1 MPPALPDGTAQEPRG
16 HAPREGLPRRTLLS
30 AATAAIGLTAV
41 AGLAACGSDQPAPEA
56 IEINPS
62 APEPPDENLLDELA
76 LIGAYLGVID
86 AFPEV
91 RGSLTTIADQ
101 HRAHALELGAST
113 QQLDGVT
120 GIVPAAVA
128 LGPAVA
134 ELIAREKAGAQL
146 RADAAVVAT
155 DSDLV
160 RALTFIAASESS
172 HIVELR
178 DVRAGA

>member
-1 MPPALPDGTAQEPRG
+1 MPASLPDESEKGQRLQGPS
-16 HAPREGLPRRTLLS
+16 RRTLLS
-30 AATAAIGLTAV
+30 AATAVIGLAGV
-41 AGLAACGSDQPAPEA
+41 ASLGACGSDQPAPEA
-56 IEINPS
+56 IEIKPT

-86 AFPEV
+86 AFPQV

-101 HRAHALELGAST
+101 HRAHALQLGASPEE
-113 QQLDGVT
+113 LDGVT
-120 GIVPAAVA
+120 AIVPAAVA
-128 LGPAVA
+128 LRPAIA

-146 RADAAVVAT
+146 RADTALVASDT
-155 DSDLV
+155 DLV

-178 DVRAGA
+178 DVRAGS

>member
-1 MPPALPDGTAQEPRG
+1 MPPAFPDVLPEDLPGLTR
-16 HAPREGLPRRTLLS
+16 REGLPRRTLLS
-30 AATAAIGLTAV
+30 AATAVAGLASV

-56 IEINPS
+56 IEIKPS
-62 APEPPDENLLDELA
+62 APEPPDGNLLDELA

-86 AFPEV
+86 AFPQV

-101 HRAHALELGAST
+101 HRAHASELGASPE
-113 QQLDGVT
+113 QLDGVT
-120 GIVPAAVA
+120 AIVPAAVA
-128 LGPAVA
+128 LRPAIA
-134 ELIAREKAGAQL
+134 ELIAREKAAAAL
-146 RADAAVVAT
+146 RADSALIAP

-178 DVRAGA
+178 DVRAGT